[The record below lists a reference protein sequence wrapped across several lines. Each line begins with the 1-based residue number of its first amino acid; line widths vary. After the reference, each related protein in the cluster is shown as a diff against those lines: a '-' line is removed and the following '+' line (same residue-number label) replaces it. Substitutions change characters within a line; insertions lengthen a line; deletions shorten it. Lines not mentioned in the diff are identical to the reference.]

1 MTIDEMAKD
10 LGVSKSTISRAL
22 SGKGRIGEG
31 TRQRIRIYAEE
42 NGFTPKTNLRL
53 SRAKTRNIG
62 IVISSDAY
70 AASIP
75 FFQDCLFGVCE
86 AALLQDYNVL
96 ITTRT
101 DYNISGIQTLVEKK
115 KVDGII
121 LTRSMEDDRAMKYLT
136 ELNFPVG
143 MTGTCSNENVIQVDC
158 DNRAA
163 SESLTSML
171 IGRGYRRF
179 AMILGNLAYSVN
191 RRRSEG
197 FRNAIEKSGLLSEQ
211 QIFYTGFDKMDFVDN
226 IISEIMSRKVECI
239 ICGDDVIC
247 TKMMSKLQAEG
258 YRIPM
263 DISIASLYNS
273 SNLNCFS
280 PAITTVNISAKEIG
294 NTIGSQMINYLL
306 GNEYESK
313 SILEYDILFRKS
325 TIMTYNG
332 QGG

>member
-1 MTIDEMAKD
+1 MTIDEMARD

-22 SGKGRIGEG
+22 SGKGRIGEE
-31 TRQRIRIYAEE
+31 TRQRIRNYAKE
-42 NGFTPKTNLRL
+42 NDFTPKTNIRL
-53 SRAKTRNIG
+53 NRAQTRNIG

-86 AALLQDYNVL
+86 AALLQEYNVL

-101 DYNISGIQTLVEKK
+101 DYDITGIQTLVEKK

-121 LTRSMEDDRAMKYLT
+121 LTRSMEDDRALKYLT
-136 ELNFPVG
+136 GLDFPVG
-143 MTGTCSNENVIQVDC
+143 VTGTCSNNNVIQVDC

-163 SESLTSML
+163 SESLTSIL

-197 FRNAIEKSGLLSEQ
+197 VRNAIEKSGLIAEQ
-211 QIFYTGFDKMDFVDN
+211 QIFYTGFEKVDFIDN
-226 IISEIMSRKVECI
+226 IIGEIMSRKVECI

-247 TKMMSKLQAEG
+247 TKIMSRLQAEG

-263 DISIASLYNS
+263 DISVASLYNS

-280 PAITTVNISAKEIG
+280 PAITTVNISAREVGNVIG
-294 NTIGSQMINYLL
+294 KQMINYLS
-306 GNEYESK
+306 GNEYVPK

-332 QGG
+332 RGG